1 MSNSRSGY
9 CVLGCLSS
17 GPKSG
22 YDIRMMMNEVTS
34 FFWKESDGQLY
45 PALKKLVQAGHIR
58 QLDAATERNKKV
70 YEISDEGRRV
80 LQDWLSEAPG
90 PAQVRSEFLLKVF
103 LGNELSKEKLVSHL
117 ERERQQLKEKVV
129 KLQGL
134 VKTLENNNG
143 NPRVVECWEMTM
155 ELGLALAEAELHWCE
170 RAIQRL
176 QGGGGH
182 DHGGHHHG
190 DHGHGF

>member
-1 MSNSRSGY
+1 MSSSRSGY

-45 PALKKLVQAGHIR
+45 PALKSLLQEGHIR
-58 QLDAATERNKKV
+58 QLEAATERNKKV
-70 YEISDEGRRV
+70 YEITEQGRGV
-80 LQDWLSEAPG
+80 LQEWLIQPPG
-90 PAQVRSEFLLKVF
+90 AAQVRSEFLLKVF
-103 LGNELSKEKLVSHL
+103 LGNELSRERLVAHL
-117 ERERQQLKEKVV
+117 ERERQLLKEKIAR
-129 KLQGL
+129 LSGL

-155 ELGLALAEAELHWCE
+155 SLGLEVAEAELNWCE
-170 RAIQRL
+170 RCIHKL
-176 QGGGGH
+176 QGG
-182 DHGGHHHG
+182 G
-190 DHGHGF
+190 DHGHGHHGHGHDHGL